1 MKKIAFFAGSFDPI
15 HVGHIHMALLL
26 QEKLD
31 IQTVFISPSYISPFK
46 LTSPPF
52 AKPQDRLEMVKLA
65 IGDIPS
71 LQAVDFEVKNN
82 SPSYTID
89 SLRWLQQSHKE
100 DEIFFML
107 GADAWEG
114 FAFWKESEEILK
126 IAKPLVFPRK
136 GFDKNPFDMPRI
148 DVSST
153 EVRSRIQKHLYYA
166 HLVPTKVKE
175 YIVYH
180 QLYKK
185 NNL

>member
-31 IQTVFISPSYISPFK
+31 IQTVFISSSYISPFK
-46 LTSPPF
+46 LDTPPF
-52 AKPQDRLEMVKLA
+52 AKPQDRLKMVKLGVA
-65 IGDIPS
+65 DIAS
-71 LQAVDFEVKNN
+71 LEVVDFEVKNTI
-82 SPSYTID
+82 PSYTVD
-89 SLRWLQQSHKE
+89 SLRLLKQSHKE
-100 DEIFFML
+100 T
-107 GADAWEG
+107 
-114 FAFWKESEEILK
+114 EEILK
-126 IAKPLVFPRK
+126 IAEPLVFSKR

-153 EVRSRIQKHLYYA
+153 EVRSRIQKDLYYG
-166 HLVPTKVKE
+166 HLVPAKVKE

-180 QLYKK
+180 PLYKK

>member
-46 LTSPPF
+46 LDTPPF

-65 IGDIPS
+65 TADIAS
-71 LQAVDFEVKNN
+71 LEVVDFEVKNTT
-82 SPSYTID
+82 PSYTVD
-89 SLRWLQQSHKE
+89 SLRFLKQSHKE
-100 DEIFFML
+100 AKIFFML

-114 FAFWKESEEILK
+114 FALWKEAEEILK
-126 IAKPLVFPRK
+126 IAEPLVFPRR

-153 EVRSRIQKHLYYA
+153 EVRSRIQKDLYYA
-166 HLVPTKVKE
+166 HLVPAKVKE

-185 NNL
+185 K